1 MSQLPCG
8 HIEAIIQKFT
18 TDLQAIDDQLY
29 ALEVEGMNLMNP
41 WAYFVLQRQVDRL
54 ARKKRSLQDAWNR
67 AMTDL
72 AICRSQPFPQDP
84 RSTRSHQRG
93 SVQVPSQ
100 AEEGEKPSTPAT
112 VLVLAA
118 IAAWEGKKAST
129 LASYLSDDLVCKR
142 VLPQPVGKAQLIAF
156 MQAITTAFPDW
167 SFNGHV
173 LHEENLA
180 EQCWHVLFVTSITGT
195 NTEYLNLPTLPVIPP
210 TGRRV
215 TMEPRHLEFLVV
227 DGRIKAVDADFSP
240 NGLEEV
246 LAQLGL
252 ELP

>member
-1 MSQLPCG
+1 M
-8 HIEAIIQKFT
+8 
-18 TDLQAIDDQLY
+18 DLQGIDDQLR
-29 ALEVEGMNLMNP
+29 ALEVEGMNLVHP
-41 WAYFVLQRQVDRL
+41 WAYVVLQTQVDRL
-54 ARKKRSLQDAWNR
+54 ARKKRSLQDSWDR

-72 AICRSQPFPQDP
+72 AICSSQPFPYDT
-84 RSTRSHQRG
+84 RSSQSHQRG
-93 SVQVPSQ
+93 SAQDPSQ
-100 AEEGEKPSTPAT
+100 AEERENPSTPAT
-112 VLVLAA
+112 ILVQAA
-118 IAAWEGKKAST
+118 IEAWEGKKAST
-129 LASYLSDDLVCKR
+129 LASYLSEDLICKR
-142 VLPQPVGKAQLIAF
+142 ILPQPVGKAQLIAF

-167 SFNGHV
+167 SFNGYV

-215 TMEPRHLEFLVV
+215 AMEPRHLEFLVT

-246 LAQLGL
+246 LGQLGL